1 METAGQRTP
10 IITLRHTTRT
20 HANLRL
26 MGKHVT
32 SQDSFLIRGKSECR
46 KGPSE
51 SAKFVENC
59 SGPTM
64 IFKASAQT
72 SAIISL
78 EKK

>member
-1 METAGQRTP
+1 MVKH
-10 IITLRHTTRT
+10 II
-20 HANLRL
+20 
-26 MGKHVT
+26 
-32 SQDSFLIRGKSECR
+32 SQDSFLIRGKSEYR

-72 SAIISL
+72 GVIISS

>member
-1 METAGQRTP
+1 MV
-10 IITLRHTTRT
+10 
-20 HANLRL
+20 
-26 MGKHVT
+26 KHVT

-72 SAIISL
+72 GVIISS